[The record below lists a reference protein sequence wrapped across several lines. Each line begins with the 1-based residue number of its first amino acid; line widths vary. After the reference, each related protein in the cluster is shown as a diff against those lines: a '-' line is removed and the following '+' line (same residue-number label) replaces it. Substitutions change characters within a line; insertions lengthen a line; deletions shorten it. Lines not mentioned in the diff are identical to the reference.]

1 MSGSLDNWRNYF
13 RTANGDIFDI
23 IDHAVM
29 VAALDCPKEFK
40 LRRDRIAEKLFTCK
54 VTRCL
59 GCERVELNV
68 PCNESDD
75 DEDDMIGC
83 KRDEGGGSKESKVNS
98 SGDDRDNDNDHHV
111 NIDNDNQILSNFSYG
126 EAEALTDEIEEES
139 QIVGEV
145 LRIKEILDNSQDEV
159 WINGLF
165 CVEFF
170 EFLLSFSG
178 FLIGGVLVCVCYSQI
193 PCCLIA

>member
-54 VTRCL
+54 VTQCL
-59 GCERVELNV
+59 GCKRVELNV

-75 DEDDMIGC
+75 DEEDEMIGR

-98 SGDDRDNDNDHHV
+98 SRDDWDNDNDLHINV
-111 NIDNDNQILSNFSYG
+111 DNDNQILSNFSFG

-145 LRIKEILDNSQDEV
+145 LRIKEILDSSQDEV
-159 WINGLF
+159 
-165 CVEFF
+165 
-170 EFLLSFSG
+170 
-178 FLIGGVLVCVCYSQI
+178 
-193 PCCLIA
+193 